1 MGAVIPTGWAVITL
15 VVVGLELAV
24 AFQWVEALACAL
36 AGVVAL
42 LLAAM
47 RVAWRPPHVVSIRLP
62 NEHIVAGQTAVGEI
76 SVRNECARS
85 VRSGIIELPIGTGTG
100 EFVVPPLGA
109 HETWDE
115 MVLVSSRHRGLINV
129 GPARAVRAEALYGF
143 LPTGKTLQ
151 VMVLGSFR
159 AWKDLLTL
167 TAPVSVYYGPAPA
180 DIAYTYE
187 VTGPAGTSR
196 GRVETT
202 TAMVDGASGE
212 NCMEITTVSR
222 SSGRMSEPLRA
233 SVDVP

>member
-1 MGAVIPTGWAVITL
+1 
-15 VVVGLELAV
+15 
-24 AFQWVEALACAL
+24 
-36 AGVVAL
+36 
-42 LLAAM
+42 M
-47 RVAWRPPHVVSIRLP
+47 RVAWRPPHVVSIRVP
-62 NEHIVAGQTAVGEI
+62 NERA
-76 SVRNECARS
+76 CS

-109 HETWDE
+109 HETWEE
-115 MVLVSSRHRGLINV
+115 MVLISSRHRGLINV

-143 LPTGKTLQ
+143 LPMGKTLQ

-167 TAPVSVYYGPAPA
+167 TAPVSVYSGPAPA

-187 VTGPAGTSR
+187 ATCPAGTLR